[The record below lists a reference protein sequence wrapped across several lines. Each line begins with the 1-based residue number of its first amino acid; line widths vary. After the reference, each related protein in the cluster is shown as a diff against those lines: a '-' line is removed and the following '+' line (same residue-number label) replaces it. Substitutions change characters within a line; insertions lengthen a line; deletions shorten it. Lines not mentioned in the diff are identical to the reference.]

1 MNLTNAKLI
10 FTREI
15 RDQLRDRRTLFMIF
29 VLPIL
34 LYPLLGMTFIQIM
47 QFMSDKPVSV
57 LVLGANNLPK
67 EPPLIENGRFSADLF
82 DNGKNKKKNAELL
95 KLTFAPDEP
104 RNDLPNVPRSVEEAR
119 RAVQAGQYDAA
130 LVVPADFADV
140 LLEKY
145 VKRKPDASLP
155 SGRRPSLPAKLDE
168 GLEPDIIYTT
178 ANEKSDTAY
187 RRLSMVLAKWRQKV
201 VESNLNAVEVPTTV
215 ATPFEWKQSDV
226 AEETGFQGAALW
238 AKLLP
243 VVLLLWAMTGA
254 FYPAVDLCAG
264 EKERGTLETLLS
276 SPAERSEI
284 VLGKLATVMIF
295 SMVTAMLNLL
305 SIGATGLLLSNRVP
319 VLGSPPPMAWLWLT
333 IALVPVSALFS
344 ALCLALAAFAR
355 STKEGQYYLMPL
367 LLVTMP
373 LALLPMVPQ
382 VELNLGTSLI
392 PITGVVLLLRTVL
405 EGSYWPALQF
415 LPIVVAVTLAA
426 CLLAIRWA
434 IDQFNSESVLFSE
447 SERLEVGLWLRHL
460 IRDRQ
465 ATPTVSA
472 AVFCGAII
480 LLIKFMLEVA
490 MPAPDGQPGIVLLVK
505 SVIPVQLAAILTPA
519 LLMAVMLTRGPR
531 QTLLLK
537 LPPWKTIPAALLLVV
552 VLHPAMMALRTI
564 VMQLYPISQSVA
576 DQLGELFQGEIPL
589 WQLLLLMAVVPAIC
603 EELAFRG
610 FILSGFRRLGHK
622 WRAVIY
628 TAVIFG
634 LIHGI
639 IQQQLLAC
647 LVGVVIGY
655 IAVQTG
661 SILPCMLFH
670 LSYNA
675 LTIAIPYVSAETL
688 SRWPLLDM
696 ILIPSSKAGYTY
708 HWSVVVIGSVASVIL
723 LFWFGH
729 LPYQKSPEEELQDAI
744 DRGLNTDQE

>member
-10 FTREI
+10 FTREL

-34 LYPLLGMTFIQIM
+34 LYPLLGMTFLQIM
-47 QFMSDKPVSV
+47 QFMSDKPVRV
-57 LVLGANNLPK
+57 LVIGADNLPEK
-67 EPPLIENGRFSADLF
+67 PPLIENGRFSAALF
-82 DNGKNKKKNAELL
+82 DKDNERSAELL
-95 KLTFAPDEP
+95 KLTFAPAEP
-104 RNDLPNVPRSVEEAR
+104 RKDLPNVPRSVKEAR
-119 RAVQAGQYDAA
+119 AAVQAGQYDAA
-130 LVVPADFADV
+130 LVIPADFGKR
-140 LLEKY
+140 LLERY
-145 VKRKPDASLP
+145 IERKPDAASP
-155 SGRRPSLPAKLDE
+155 SDRRTARPAKVDDE
-168 GLEPDIIYTT
+168 IRPDIIYTT
-178 ANEKSDTAY
+178 ANEKSVTANA
-187 RRLSMVLAKWRQKV
+187 RLCNVLARWKQKV
-201 VESNLNAVEVPTTV
+201 VESNLTAVKVPTTV

-226 AEETGFQGAALW
+226 AEKTAYQGAALW

-276 SPAERSEI
+276 SPAERSDI
-284 VLGKLATVMIF
+284 VLGKLATIMVF

-305 SIGATGLLLSNRVP
+305 SVGMTGWLLSNHVP
-319 VLGSPPPMAWLWLT
+319 MLGSPPPTALLWLA

-382 VELNLGTSLI
+382 VELNMGTSLI

-415 LPIVVAVTLAA
+415 LPIVAAVTLAA

-434 IDQFNSESVLFSE
+434 IDQFNSEAVLFSE
-447 SERLEVGLWLRHL
+447 SERLDVGLWLRHL

-465 ATPTVSA
+465 ATPTVAA

-480 LLIKFMLEVA
+480 LMIKFMLEVA
-490 MPAPDGQPGIVLLVK
+490 MPAPDGLSGIALLVR
-505 SVIPVQLAAILTPA
+505 SVVPVQLAAVLMPA
-519 LLMAVMLTRGPR
+519 LLMAVLLTRGPR

-537 LPPWKTIPAALLLVV
+537 LPPWKTLPATLLLVV
-552 VLHPAMMALRTI
+552 AVHPVMMALQTV
-564 VMQLYPISQSVA
+564 VMQLYPINESIA
-576 DQLGELFQGEIPL
+576 EQLSELFKNDFPL
-589 WQLLLLMAVVPAIC
+589 WQLLLLIAVLPAIC

-634 LIHGI
+634 LIHAI
-639 IQQQLLAC
+639 IQQQLLAF

-661 SILPCMLFH
+661 SILPCILFH
-670 LSYNA
+670 VAYNSLNIS
-675 LTIAIPYVSAETL
+675 LTKVSAETL
-688 SRWPLLDM
+688 SRWPALDTIM
-696 ILIPSSKAGYTY
+696 DLSSETGHSY
-708 HWSVVVIGSVASVIL
+708 HWSVVAAGCIVSMVL
-723 LFWFGH
+723 MFWFSR
-729 LPYQKSPEEELQDAI
+729 LPYQKSPEEELQEAI
-744 DRGLNTDQE
+744 DRPLET